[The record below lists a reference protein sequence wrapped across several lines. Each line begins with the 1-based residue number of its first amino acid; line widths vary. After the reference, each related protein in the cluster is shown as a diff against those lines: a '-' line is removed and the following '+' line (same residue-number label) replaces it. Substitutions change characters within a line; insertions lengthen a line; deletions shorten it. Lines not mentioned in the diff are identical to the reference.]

1 MPNEIP
7 GSVTIYVNLEEISA
21 VGESFSFQIGT
32 IVEVIL
38 MGPVFALIYFVL
50 MKNLLSK
57 INRETGRNRRLIYI
71 LEVAVVGFICML
83 VMGHIVHL
91 MFDYANAI
99 YRATYGGYDNT
110 PLFLYLYHSDEW
122 LGHHLIHIGFFSFL
136 ILAMI
141 GESRIADKRRMRWYE
156 VIIAIGL
163 GAGIFVINGYATY
176 EGQCGWLLM
185 VLSSVLLGIQV
196 GIILLKKVNPLWYP
210 IFFSALLGNI
220 IVIGYYL
227 WYTSVFGTL
236 PYYPFAPQ

>member
-99 YRATYGGYDNT
+99 YRATY
-110 PLFLYLYHSDEW
+110 
-122 LGHHLIHIGFFSFL
+122 HLIHIGFFSFL